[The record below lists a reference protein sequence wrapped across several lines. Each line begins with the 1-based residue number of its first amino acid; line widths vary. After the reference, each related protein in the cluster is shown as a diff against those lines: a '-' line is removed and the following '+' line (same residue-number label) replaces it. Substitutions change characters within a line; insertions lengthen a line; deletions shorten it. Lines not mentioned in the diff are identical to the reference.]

1 MQPLHLNYPNH
12 MQSVE
17 RAVNMTTTASGRI
30 ACSER
35 QIGEALCSIAGRKN
49 QWSVELWKNIFLLL
63 LGVQV
68 RFGFT

>member
-1 MQPLHLNYPNH
+1 

-35 QIGEALCSIAGRKN
+35 QIGEALCSIAGRK
-49 QWSVELWKNIFLLL
+49 KPM
-63 LGVQV
+63 V
-68 RFGFT
+68 R